1 MKTISVIG
9 SCVCR
14 DLFEKDTE
22 NFSFHTDVRFSSP
35 ISMLAS
41 PVEGVVASFDSF
53 KKNVPTVNGK
63 WYKKNLINDINK
75 TAFSALQER
84 HGDYLI
90 LDFAESR
97 ISIAD
102 ISLNNKKN
110 HLLVSNS
117 VSFRAHYNASFKK
130 GLLKN
135 SKITTINP
143 LDYDDNS
150 RKQIIHNFKEN
161 ILKIFKEENI
171 ILIKNMPAKYYVD
184 RYGCLKP
191 YYSKD
196 HFESICCCEILLPKL
211 YDMWIQECP
220 KCKVIEIPEHAL
232 GSQTHKWGN
241 HPFHFTEEYY
251 DYLLD
256 CVKSIILDNNVGKTK
271 ALFNNYETIF
281 KKRYLNAL
289 NKTAKYIPNSNDFTS
304 LDLLKEYEEFNSLG
318 RKQKLLI
325 SFAIDKK
332 HCLKNFKRIKKG
344 E

>member
-41 PVEGVVASFDSF
+41 HVEGVVASFDSF

-102 ISLNNKKN
+102 ISLNNIKN

-135 SKITTINP
+135 SKISTINP

-150 RKQIIHNFKEN
+150 WKQTIHNFKEN

-232 GSQTHKWGN
+232 GSQVHKWGN
-241 HPFHFTEEYY
+241 HPFHFIKEYY

-256 CVKSIILDNNVGKTK
+256 CVKSIVLESNYGKVNE
-271 ALFNNYETIF
+271 LF
-281 KKRYLNAL
+281 KKYQRIFNERYLNAMY
-289 NKTAKYIPNSNDFTS
+289 KTGQYNQISNEFTS

-318 RKQKLLI
+318 RRQKILI
-325 SFAIDKK
+325 SFAIDKRNVF
-332 HCLKNFKRIKKG
+332 KNIKRLRKS
-344 E
+344 